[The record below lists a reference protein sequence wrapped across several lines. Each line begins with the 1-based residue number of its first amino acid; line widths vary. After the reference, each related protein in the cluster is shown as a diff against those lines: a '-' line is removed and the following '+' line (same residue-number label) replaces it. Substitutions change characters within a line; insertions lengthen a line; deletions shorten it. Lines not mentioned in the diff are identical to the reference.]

1 MKGRKTLISADFN
14 IPEGLEASRFRLR
27 MLTVHDLIKDFD
39 AVMTSSDHLRE
50 SFSVITGSNWPEGLT
65 LEDNLIDLGWH
76 QREFTLRY
84 SFAYTVVTLS
94 EGQCLGCVY
103 IDPSPKSGYDAM
115 VTMWV
120 RASELEN
127 GLDAKLYES
136 VKTWITA
143 RWPFECPAYPLRE
156 IPLERW
162 FRLPDHC

>member
-1 MKGRKTLISADFN
+1 MKGRKTLINADFN

-39 AVMTSSDHLRE
+39 AVMTSSDHLQE

-76 QREFTLRY
+76 QREFTLHY

-94 EGQCLGCVY
+94 EEQCLGCVY
-103 IDPSPKSGYDAM
+103 IDPSPKPGYDAM

-136 VKTWITA
+136 VKTWISA
-143 RWPFECPAYPLRE
+143 R
-156 IPLERW
+156 
-162 FRLPDHC
+162 